1 LPNNEK
7 NEEEIEKNYFTRYTN
22 STGIK
27 WDLEEKAL
35 FKSYFEKRLRV
46 VTGGIEEVEGK
57 EEEGTGNTEEV
68 KISKFIKYP
77 FERYVITLELSPN
90 NEFIGIS
97 EVTLNRDFRSFREK
111 IASVKSVDAE
121 DLHFEE

>member
-1 LPNNEK
+1 MPNNEK

-22 STGIK
+22 STGFK

-35 FKSYFEKRLRV
+35 FKLYFEKRLRF
-46 VTGGIEEVEGK
+46 VTGDIEEVEGK

>member
-1 LPNNEK
+1 MPNNEK

>member
-1 LPNNEK
+1 MPNNEK
-7 NEEEIEKNYFTRYTN
+7 NEGEIEKNYFTRYTN
-22 STGIK
+22 STGFK

-35 FKSYFEKRLRV
+35 FKLYFEKRLRF
-46 VTGGIEEVEGK
+46 VTGDIEEVEGK

>member
-1 LPNNEK
+1 MPNNEK

-35 FKSYFEKRLRV
+35 FKLYFEKRLRF
-46 VTGGIEEVEGK
+46 VTGDIEKVEGK

>member
-1 LPNNEK
+1 MPNNEK

-35 FKSYFEKRLRV
+35 FKLYFEKRLRV

-77 FERYVITLELSPN
+77 FERYVITLELSSN